1 MEVVNLGHSRFG
13 RAFAALSVAFVML
26 FSFFSPAL
34 ALVIT
39 EPTDYPSSLNGYSV
53 PENITVNTGETVDI
67 IVTEPDNGNRCNISW
82 GVTGGNVYS
91 GTSGSSYWGKPSHLE
106 VIGKHAGTVRIIVT
120 ISVFDGPYQQG
131 VTRNRVYDD
140 FNLECYVTVVGE
152 DYIDPDRE
160 PFDPLNIPIVIN
172 DTDADNKTLVGFV
185 EWMQARPD
193 LTQQQIYDLDKA
205 LGVLQRAQNEL
216 FSKWYGGNNT
226 GMPDSRNGLV
236 TVVSDPSDAVSI
248 INLQR
253 SIQIMRDINYL
264 RATDDIYTG
273 PAQCSPARTN
283 FYLMAVA
290 ATGAD
295 RGAGLRNHS
304 LLQVSCENLAFGGYR
319 TAASMWYSEKSAFIS
334 SMNGMGMQSLSSFQD
349 AQTVYNTASGNHV
362 TVGHYTNMFWAQ
374 DQIMGVG
381 YTDYRGTAC
390 FNASALSNYG
400 RYGSYSIDEF
410 EALLNE
416 YLGLHN
422 WDEGTVSVQA
432 NCVSDGLLIRTCSDC
447 GATMMETI
455 PAGHIPSDPVSENV
469 TPATCTADGVC
480 DEVVYCSY
488 CGVELSRTSNVVIP
502 ATGHNLTHY
511 DAAVNSCTEDGHIEY
526 WSCSNCSRCFV
537 DADCVNEV
545 SADSV
550 IIPASGHNPV
560 TDNAVAP
567 SETSTGLTEGS
578 HCSVCG
584 TVLVPQSIVPA
595 LGGGTT
601 QPEPV
606 IIPDEEPAA
615 PGTVNMY
622 RLYNTNSGEHF
633 YTSNVSERNTLASL
647 GWNYEGIG
655 WIAPAYS
662 NTPVYRLYNENGGEH
677 HYTMSMGER
686 DALVAAGWNY
696 EGIGWYSDDAQT
708 VPLYRQYNP
717 NAFANNHNYTTSLAE
732 NDYLVSLGWRA
743 EAIGWYGVG

>member
-1 MEVVNLGHSRFG
+1 MRFSRIGRTFVGFIVTFAVV
-13 RAFAALSVAFVML
+13 
-26 FSFFSPAL
+26 FSFCSPSL
-34 ALVIT
+34 ALTIDT
-39 EPTDYPSSLNGYSV
+39 NTYTNSLNGYSV
-53 PENITVNTGETVDI
+53 PATVTINTGETVTI
-67 IVTEPDNGNRCNISW
+67 PITEPDDGNTCSISYSYSSN
-82 GVTGGNVYS
+82 NVYTGNS
-91 GTSGSSYWGKPSHLE
+91 TGSSYWGKPTQ
-106 VIGKHAGTVRIIVT
+106 IQFTGRKAGTFRMYVT
-120 ISVFDGPYQQG
+120 LYVYDGPYEEG
-131 VTRNRVYDD
+131 VTRTQVYDAFKIICD
-140 FNLECYVTVVGE
+140 VTVVGE
-152 DYIDPDRE
+152 DYLELDPPPPPPGPSE
-160 PFDPLNIPIVIN
+160 VPIEIN
-172 DTDADNKTLVGFV
+172 DTDEDQKTLVGFV
-185 EWMQARPD
+185 EWMQARPG
-193 LTQQQIYDLDKA
+193 LTQQQSYDLECA
-205 LGVLQRAQNEL
+205 LVILQRAQNEN
-216 FSKWYGGNNT
+216 FSYWQGGDNT
-226 GMPDSRNGLV
+226 GLPESRGGKI

-253 SIQIMRDINYL
+253 SIQIMRDINNL

-273 PAQCSPARTN
+273 PAQCNPARTN
-283 FYLMAVA
+283 FYMMAVA

-295 RGAGLRNHS
+295 RGSGLRRHS
-304 LLQVSCENLAFGGYR
+304 YLQVSCENLAFGSYR
-319 TAASMWYSEKSAFIS
+319 NAANMWYREKSAFIS
-334 SMNGMGMQSLSSFQD
+334 TMNSMGMQSLSSIQD
-349 AQTVYNTASGNHV
+349 ARTVDNTATSNGV
-362 TVGHYTNMFWAQ
+362 TVGHYTSMFWAQ

-381 YTDYRGTAC
+381 YTDYNGTSC
-390 FNASALSNYG
+390 YNASALSNYG
-400 RYGSYSIDEF
+400 NYGSYSIDEF

-422 WDEGTVSVQA
+422 WDEGTVSMQA
-432 NCVSDGLLIRTCSDC
+432 TCVSNGLLIRTCTDC

-488 CGVELSRTSNVVIP
+488 CGEELSRTSNVVIP

-511 DAAVNSCTEDGHIEY
+511 DAAVNSCTDAGHIEY
-526 WSCSNCSRCFV
+526 WSCSNCNRCFV
-537 DADCVNEV
+537 DSEGVNEV

-550 IIPASGHNPV
+550 TIPATGHDPV
-560 TDNAVAP
+560 TDPAVAP

-595 LGGGTT
+595 LGGETT
-601 QPEPV
+601 QPDPV

-633 YTSNVSERNTLASL
+633 YTSDANERNYLAGI

-655 WIAPAYS
+655 WIAPASS
-662 NTPVYRLYNENGGEH
+662 NTPVYRLYNSYGGEH
-677 HYTMSMGER
+677 HYTTNLAER
-686 DALVAAGWNY
+686 DMLISAGWSD
-696 EGIGWYSDDAQT
+696 EGIGWYSDDEQT

-732 NDYLVSLGWRA
+732 NDWLVSLGWRA
-743 EAIGWYGVG
+743 EDIGWYGVG